1 MSNCDYDLIPPH
13 VPEEAAISLRLFD
26 RVTIS
31 ECPQETLIPQIHETL
46 GPITWVTNIFMAHQG
61 GWLLTRMEDIQTI
74 LRDGE
79 NFTKRGMG
87 KFAQSIGE
95 DWLVIPTETDPP
107 AHGQY
112 REALNPYF
120 APQRMAAMRDNL
132 HERAITLINSF
143 KDRGHCDFVH
153 EFSEKFPIY
162 IVLDLLGL
170 PQERLEE
177 FLQWEK
183 EILHTKTLEA
193 RASGV
198 RKVKAYL
205 EEQIA
210 DRRANPR
217 DDYISRIFD
226 YEIDGRKWN
235 DDEIFGHCFNLFIGG
250 LDTVTSML
258 GNIFT
263 FLARY
268 PDRQEELREN
278 PGKIVL
284 AVEEFFRAFAPVSV
298 FRIAAREMEIHGQKI
313 MPGDYVAVSTP
324 IAGRDPN
331 FYDNPNEIRF
341 DRRGQHISLGYGI
354 HKCLGMHLARL
365 ELQTALEEFLKAI
378 PPFRIKDGFEVGYFV
393 GNILHVPE
401 LHLQWD

>member
-13 VPEEAAISLRLFD
+13 VAEEAAISLRLFD

-193 RASGV
+193 RASV
-198 RKVKAYL
+198 
-205 EEQIA
+205 IA
-210 DRRANPR
+210 HRVGRWRAAQATANVP
-217 DDYISRIFD
+217 S
-226 YEIDGRKWN
+226 
-235 DDEIFGHCFNLFIGG
+235 
-250 LDTVTSML
+250 TS
-258 GNIFT
+258 
-263 FLARY
+263 
-268 PDRQEELREN
+268 
-278 PGKIVL
+278 
-284 AVEEFFRAFAPVSV
+284 S
-298 FRIAAREMEIHGQKI
+298 RIAASADFPLRR
-313 MPGDYVAVSTP
+313 AVPVT
-324 IAGRDPN
+324 
-331 FYDNPNEIRF
+331 
-341 DRRGQHISLGYGI
+341 DRYPAWI
-354 HKCLGMHLARL
+354 
-365 ELQTALEEFLKAI
+365 
-378 PPFRIKDGFEVGYFV
+378 
-393 GNILHVPE
+393 
-401 LHLQWD
+401 